1 MEIVTAKLRAMS
13 VMTEPADAR
22 NISEPQSRAR
32 AITPSRRE
40 RRIPSDQISQA
51 MARPMNQ

>member
-1 MEIVTAKLRAMS
+1 MEIVMAKLRAMS
-13 VMTEPADAR
+13 VMTDPADAR

-40 RRIPSDQISQA
+40 RRTPSDQISQA